1 MKAFRKLLI
10 PYLIWG
16 SFIIV
21 IPMLLIVVYA
31 FSRPG
36 NNVVALTFTFDN
48 FLRFFTD
55 QVFLSV
61 LIKSL
66 RIAFVTTVVSFIIG
80 YPVAY
85 AIAKRSERQQL
96 MLILL
101 ITIPM
106 WINTLIRTYSWIS
119 VLGDFGIINNI
130 LMFFNL
136 KPLTMMYTEFAVQ
149 LGMVYNFLPFMIIQ
163 VYTSLAKMDQS
174 LIDASYDLGANRFET
189 FMRVVFPLSLP
200 GVISGITLVFLP
212 AVSTFSIPALL
223 GGGQYALI
231 GSLIEKQFINVGD
244 WNFGSAISLIM
255 ALIIMASM
263 YLTQYFDTDKTI
275 IKKEENNGSAQ
286 A

>member
-21 IPMLLIVVYA
+21 IPMLLIVLYA
-31 FSRPG
+31 FTKTG
-36 NNVVALTFTFDN
+36 NNVVSLRFTLDSFT
-48 FLRFFTD
+48 RFFTD
-55 QVFLSV
+55 QVFLNV
-61 LIKSL
+61 LFKSL
-66 RIAFVTTVVSFIIG
+66 RLALVTTLVSFIIG

-85 AIAKRSERQQL
+85 AIAKSKEKTQL

-106 WINTLIRTYSWIS
+106 WINTLIRTYSWIA
-119 VLGDFGIINNI
+119 VLDDFGIINNI
-130 LMFFNL
+130 LLFFKL
-136 KPLTMMYTEFAVQ
+136 KPITMMYTEFAVQ

-163 VYTSLAKMDQS
+163 IYTSLAKLDQS
-174 LIDASYDLGANRFET
+174 LIDASYDLGANRFQT
-189 FMRVVFPLSLP
+189 FRRVIFPLSLP

-255 ALIIMASM
+255 ALIILASM
-263 YLTQYFDTDKTI
+263 YLAQYFDTDKAMV
-275 IKKEENNGSAQ
+275 KKEENNGRAQ